1 MTRPRPASDL
11 TSHLGYWLRHVSN
24 HVSYAFA
31 RKLESRDVTVAEWV
45 VMRELYGVD
54 AMAPS
59 SLADKLG
66 LTRGAIS
73 KLAERLMSKSL
84 VMKAPDSSDGRAH
97 TVALTA
103 KGRSLIPKLA
113 ALADQND
120 AEFFD
125 HLTAQERATVER
137 ILKEIVKIRG
147 LKSIPVD

>member
-1 MTRPRPASDL
+1 MPHPRPASDL

-45 VMRELYGVD
+45 VMRELYGAD
-54 AMAPS
+54 ALAPS
-59 SLADKLG
+59 RLADKLG

-73 KLAERLMSKSL
+73 KLAERLIAKGLIIRASH
-84 VMKAPDSSDGRAH
+84 VSDGRAH
-97 TVALTA
+97 TLALTP
-103 KGRSLIPKLA
+103 KGRSVVPKLA
-113 ALADQND
+113 SLADQND

-137 ILKEIVKIRG
+137 VLKEIVRIRG
-147 LKSIPVD
+147 LKSIPIA

>member
-1 MTRPRPASDL
+1 MPSRPASEL

-24 HVSYAFA
+24 HVSHAFA

-45 VMRELYGVD
+45 VMRELYGEA

-59 SLADKLG
+59 RLADELA

-73 KLAERLMSKSL
+73 KLADRLIAKGL
-84 VMKAPDSSDGRAH
+84 LTRTADLSDGRAH
-97 TVALTA
+97 TLALTT
-103 KGRSLIPKLA
+103 KGRGLIPKLA
-113 ALADQND
+113 TLADQND

-125 HLTAQERATVER
+125 HLSAQERATVER
-137 ILKEIVKIRG
+137 VLKEIVKKRG

>member
-1 MTRPRPASDL
+1 MHSRPASDL

-24 HVSYAFA
+24 HVSHAFA

-45 VMRELYGVD
+45 VMRELYG
-54 AMAPS
+54 ANALAPS
-59 SLADKLG
+59 RLADKLR

-73 KLAERLMSKSL
+73 KLAERLISKEL
-84 VMKAPDSSDGRAH
+84 VMRTSDASDGRAH
-97 TVALTA
+97 TLALTA

-113 ALADQND
+113 ALADRND

-125 HLTAQERATVER
+125 HLTAQDRATIER

-147 LKSIPVD
+147 LKAIPVD